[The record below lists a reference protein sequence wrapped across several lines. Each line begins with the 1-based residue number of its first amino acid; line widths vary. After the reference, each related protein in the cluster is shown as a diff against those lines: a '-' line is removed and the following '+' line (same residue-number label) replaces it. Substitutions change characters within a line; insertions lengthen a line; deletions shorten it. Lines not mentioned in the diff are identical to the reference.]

1 MIKIKI
7 VESEDEA
14 RECFRIREEVF
25 VVEQRVP
32 IDMERNEYDGAA
44 LHFLVQEDGRAIG
57 AARVVLKENGTSA
70 KIGRVA
76 IVSSRRGLGLGKA
89 LIGAIETNPD
99 LAGVDNFVL
108 EAQTHALQFYERM
121 GYEAYGEEFLDAG
134 IPHRR
139 MKKTNRG
146 LAE

>member
-89 LIGAIETNPD
+89 LIGAIETIPE
-99 LAGVDNFVL
+99 LASVDNFVL

-134 IPHRR
+134 IPHR
-139 MKKTNRG
+139 G
-146 LAE
+146 